1 MFWRAVDASGNG
13 NFTKSVDTSLVRE
26 SCAIQ
31 RCKESKSSE
40 MTEDSSDKNS
50 MPVKGRL
57 VQTKL
62 TSTFF
67 NPRTKSPYFSRDAPK
82 NKDPSTSYATH
93 SNSDMRLDLCSSRRA
108 NLKYP
113 SPPLPTSKRSQ
124 LLAAV
129 AAETKSLLP
138 DLIKTI
144 PDAALTSRF
153 YQSHDLL
160 SNPSPP
166 CPGLP
171 KSKVRVVNADTL
183 DTAIALSTPT
193 VETLPSL
200 KEAPVLVLNM
210 ANAEHGGGGWLKGAL
225 AQEEALCYRSS
236 LSFALKRKFYP
247 IPDRSAIYSPA
258 VVVIRQ
264 SLADSHKL
272 LDLAKPEKL
281 PVVSVVSVAAVRNPK
296 LEQVLGTGEQR
307 YGEHKE
313 KELMR
318 DKIRIVLRVACRNR
332 HRRIVLGA
340 LGCGAFG
347 NPKAEVV
354 KLWRAV
360 LEEEEFS
367 GGWWEDLVFAV
378 MEEGGS
384 EKSDG
389 NFGVFWRG
397 LNGVEV

>member
-1 MFWRAVDASGNG
+1 MVVPS
-13 NFTKSVDTSLVRE
+13 
-26 SCAIQ
+26 
-31 RCKESKSSE
+31 
-40 MTEDSSDKNS
+40 
-50 MPVKGRL
+50 RL

-62 TSTFF
+62 TSAFF
-67 NPRTKSPYFSRDAPK
+67 QTRTKSPYFSRDAPT
-82 NKDPSTSYATH
+82 NKAPSTSYARDSTSDTR
-93 SNSDMRLDLCSSRRA
+93 SNLYPSRRA

-113 SPPLPTSKRSQ
+113 PPPLPTSKRSQ

-138 DLIKTI
+138 DLIKAI
-144 PDAALTSRF
+144 PDTAQISRL
-153 YQSHDLL
+153 YQSHNLL
-160 SNPSPP
+160 PNLPHS

-183 DTAIALSTPT
+183 DTAITLSTPT
-193 VETLPSL
+193 VKTLPLS
-200 KEAPVLVLNM
+200 KEPPVLILNM

-247 IPDRSAIYSPA
+247 MPDRSAIYSPA

-272 LDLAKPEKL
+272 LDLTKPGKL

-296 LEQVLGTGEQR
+296 IERVLGTGEQR
-307 YGEHKE
+307 YEEHKE

-318 DKIRIVLRVACRNR
+318 DKMRIVLRVACHNR
-332 HRRIVLGA
+332 HRKIVLGA

-354 KLWRAV
+354 RLWREV
-360 LEEEEFS
+360 LKEEEFL
-367 GGWWEDLVFAV
+367 GGWWEELVFAI

-384 EKSDG
+384 EQSDG

-397 LNGVEV
+397 LYDVEV

>member
-1 MFWRAVDASGNG
+1 
-13 NFTKSVDTSLVRE
+13 
-26 SCAIQ
+26 
-31 RCKESKSSE
+31 
-40 MTEDSSDKNS
+40 
-50 MPVKGRL
+50 
-57 VQTKL
+57 
-62 TSTFF
+62 
-67 NPRTKSPYFSRDAPK
+67 
-82 NKDPSTSYATH
+82 
-93 SNSDMRLDLCSSRRA
+93 MRLDLYPSRRA
-108 NLKYP
+108 HLIYP
-113 SPPLPTSKRSQ
+113 PPPLPTSRRSQ

-138 DLIKTI
+138 DLIKAV
-144 PDAALTSRF
+144 PDTALISRF
-153 YQSHDLL
+153 YQSHTLL
-160 SNPSPP
+160 PNPPHS
-166 CPGLP
+166 CSGVP

-193 VETLPSL
+193 VETLPLS
-200 KEAPVLVLNM
+200 KDPPVLILNM

-247 IPDRSAIYSPA
+247 MPDRSAIYSPA
-258 VVVIRQ
+258 VVIIRQ

-272 LDLAKPEKL
+272 LDLTNPGKL
-281 PVVSVVSVAAVRNPK
+281 PVVSVVSVAALRNPK
-296 LEQVLGTGEQR
+296 IERVLGTGEQR
-307 YGEHKE
+307 YKEHKE

-318 DKIRIVLRVACRNR
+318 DKMRVVLRIACHNR
-332 HRRIVLGA
+332 HQKIVLGA

-354 KLWRAV
+354 RLWQEV
-360 LEEEEFS
+360 LREEEFL

-384 EKSDG
+384 EQSDG